1 MANLHYIKL
10 ISKQLKMP
18 LKEIALRSGI
28 SEQAMQ
34 KILRTNSTSIETLEN
49 IAKTLGVSPEVFFR
63 DAPPVF
69 EFDIPSDMGKA
80 YVNHASEILKRQSPI
95 EKTKDEKIDIEDV
108 EGSFNPGQNDTE
120 TIKRLT
126 EIIDSQRK
134 RIDELTDKII
144 AMASK

>member
-1 MANLHYIKL
+1 
-10 ISKQLKMP
+10 MP

-49 IAKTLGVSPEVFFR
+49 IARTLGVSPEVFFR
-63 DAPPVF
+63 DNPPLVLNITSEQSEGYTKLTRRVF
-69 EFDIPSDMGKA
+69 NERNPFAK
-80 YVNHASEILKRQSPI
+80 I
-95 EKTKDEKIDIEDV
+95 EKPEEEKIDIQDV

-120 TIKRLT
+120 TIKKLT
-126 EIIDSQRK
+126 DIIDSQRK

-144 AMASK
+144 EMASR